1 MMLTEVTGVP
11 DAALPVQAL
20 KDHLRLGSGFAM
32 APDQDGLLQS
42 HLRAAL
48 AAIEARTG
56 KAIFER
62 SFRLVLEDWRD
73 PAEQPLP
80 VAPVGLIEAVVLVDA
95 AGGETVLAPAGWRL
109 IEDRHRPRLAG
120 RGTALPPVPAE
131 GRVEVLFDAGF
142 GTDWADIPADLRQA
156 VLLLAADYYEHR
168 HEAAAS
174 AGLPAAVAVLI
185 EGWRQVRILGGG
197 RR

>member
-20 KDHLRLGSGFAM
+20 KEHLRLGSGFAM

-48 AAIEARTG
+48 AAIEGRTG
-56 KAIFER
+56 KALFER

-80 VAPVGLIEAVVLVDA
+80 VAPVGLVEAVVLRDA
-95 AGGETVLAPAGWRL
+95 AGTETALPPTGWRL

-120 RGTALPPVPAE
+120 RGAALPPVPAD
-131 GRVEVLFDAGF
+131 GRAEVVFDAGF
-142 GTDWADIPADLRQA
+142 GADWADIPADLRQA

-168 HEAAAS
+168 HEGAAS
-174 AGLPAAVAVLI
+174 PALPQAVAALI